1 MPRLFAVMRSRG
13 PAWNHS
19 LPLDEQAD
27 WPRHADFMNALH
39 AEGFVLLGG
48 PLERTQT
55 FCCSRNPRSLAL
67 DTPPR
72 LFRLT
77 RQDASTSPG

>member
-1 MPRLFAVMRSRG
+1 MPRPFAVMRSRG

-39 AEGFVLLGG
+39 AEGFVLLGE
-48 PLERTQT
+48 PLDGT
-55 FCCSRNPRSLAL
+55 SDVLLLAKSML
-67 DTPPR
+67 AC
-72 LFRLT
+72 LGHS
-77 RQDASTSPG
+77 A